1 MYKLLIA
8 DDEKS
13 TREGLRRFFEREP
26 NGFQLVGVVDGGL
39 PALAMAQEHQPDLLL
54 TDVRMPDIDGLSLA
68 RRCAELPKPPHL
80 LIMSSYVETQYMKS
94 ALKLHAMNYLIKPID
109 LTELRETLQK
119 IRQQLD
125 AEVAER
131 ARKEK
136 LRIGLNH
143 SRSWLRGH
151 FLEELLDGVCTD
163 TAEIQQQMDFLD
175 MELPE
180 IARYGVLSVRIDSQS
195 PCFTADMAENK
206 KKMYSLRKL
215 LEDILSKYAEG
226 YVFERTQRELVV
238 LAMERCEASDEPDSF
253 ARSLETVCQESFSA
267 LAMAQANAAIG
278 LGKQVMSRHQL
289 PLSYRLAHED
299 TQARLSGSS
308 NVLVHSRP
316 GSPADQTVE
325 KICAI
330 IQERYQENLT
340 IQSIAEQIYLSPN
353 YICMVFKQATGQ
365 TINQYTTQ
373 VRMEQAKKLLAKQE
387 LRITDI
393 GASVGYAEPGYFNKL
408 FKKYAALTP
417 KEYRQ
422 MVLSTQL

>member
-8 DDEKS
+8 DDERS
-13 TREGLRRFFEREP
+13 TREGLRSFFEREP

-39 PALAMAQEHQPDLLL
+39 PALSMAQEHQPDLLL
-54 TDVRMPDIDGLSLA
+54 TDIRMPDIDGLSLA
-68 RRCAELPKPPHL
+68 RRCAELANPPHL
-80 LIMSSYVETQYMKS
+80 LIMSSYVETQYIKS
-94 ALKLHAMNYLIKPID
+94 ALKLRAMNYLIKPID

-125 AEVAER
+125 MEAAER
-131 ARKEK
+131 ERKEK
-136 LRIGLNH
+136 MRVGLNH

-151 FLEELLDGVCTD
+151 FLEELLEGVCTD
-163 TAEIQQQMDFLD
+163 TGEIEQQLDFLD

-195 PCFTADMAENK
+195 PCFTRDTAENR

-215 LEDILSKYAEG
+215 LEDILSSYAEG
-226 YVFERTQRELVV
+226 YVFERGTRELVV
-238 LAMERCEASDEPDSF
+238 LAMERCEASDEEDSF
-253 ARSLETVCQESFSA
+253 SRSLETICQESFSA
-267 LAMAQANAAIG
+267 LAMTQANAAIG
-278 LGKQVMSRHQL
+278 IGKPVLSRYQL
-289 PLSYRLAHED
+289 PLSYALARED
-299 TQARLSGSS
+299 TQARLIGGS

-330 IQERYQENLT
+330 IQEHYRENLT
-340 IQSIAEQIYLSPN
+340 IQSIAERIYLSPN

-373 VRMEQAKKLLAKQE
+373 VRMEQAKKLLAQQE
-387 LRITDI
+387 LRIMDI
-393 GASVGYAEPGYFNKL
+393 GAAVGYAEPGYFNKL

-422 MVLSTQL
+422 MVLSAGF

>member
-8 DDEKS
+8 DDERS
-13 TREGLRRFFEREP
+13 TREGLRSFFEHEP

-39 PALAMAQEHQPDLLL
+39 QALAMAREHQPDLLL

-68 RRCAELPKPPHL
+68 RRCAELANPPHL
-80 LIMSSYVETQYMKS
+80 LIMSSYVETQYIKS
-94 ALKLHAMNYLIKPID
+94 ALKLRAMNYLIKPID

-119 IRQQLD
+119 IHQRLD
-125 AEVAER
+125 AEAVER
-131 ARKEK
+131 ERKEK
-136 LRIGLNH
+136 LRVGLNH

-151 FLEELLDGVCTD
+151 FLEELLESVCTD
-163 TAEIQQQMDFLD
+163 TAEIAQQLDFLD
-175 MELPE
+175 MEMPE
-180 IARYGVLSVRIDSQS
+180 IARYGVLSVRLDSQS
-195 PCFTADMAENK
+195 PCFTHDPAENK

-215 LEDILSKYAEG
+215 LEDILSSYGEG
-226 YVFERTQRELVV
+226 YVFERGTRELVV
-238 LAMERCEASDEPDSF
+238 VAMERCEVSDEQDAF
-253 ARSLETVCQESFSA
+253 AGSLSTICQESFSA

-278 LGKQVMSRHQL
+278 IGKIVLFRHQL
-289 PLSYRLAHED
+289 PLSYALARED
-299 TQARLSGSS
+299 TQARLIGSS

-330 IQERYQENLT
+330 IQEHYQENLT
-340 IQSIAEQIYLSPN
+340 IQSIAERIYLSPN

-393 GASVGYAEPGYFNKL
+393 GAGVGYAEPGYFNKL

-422 MVLSTQL
+422 MVLSARL

>member
-68 RRCAELPKPPHL
+68 RRCAELSKPPHL

-109 LTELRETLQK
+109 LTELQETLQK

-125 AEVAER
+125 AEAAER

-195 PCFTADMAENK
+195 
-206 KKMYSLRKL
+206 R
-215 LEDILSKYAEG
+215 G
-226 YVFERTQRELVV
+226 Y
-238 LAMERCEASDEPDSF
+238 
-253 ARSLETVCQESFSA
+253 
-267 LAMAQANAAIG
+267 G
-278 LGKQVMSRHQL
+278 GKQEENVQL
-289 PLSYRLAHED
+289 AEAP
-299 TQARLSGSS
+299 GG
-308 NVLVHSRP
+308 HS
-316 GSPADQTVE
+316 Q
-325 KICAI
+325 
-330 IQERYQENLT
+330 
-340 IQSIAEQIYLSPN
+340 
-353 YICMVFKQATGQ
+353 
-365 TINQYTTQ
+365 Q
-373 VRMEQAKKLLAKQE
+373 VRRGLC
-387 LRITDI
+387 
-393 GASVGYAEPGYFNKL
+393 V
-408 FKKYAALTP
+408 
-417 KEYRQ
+417 
-422 MVLSTQL
+422 